1 MLDHR
6 YSYRIMENCIE
17 GQLKTWNEEK
27 GFGFIT
33 PLNGGQDIFVHVS
46 NYPKAGGKPRIGE
59 TLTFN
64 VALNEDGKKK
74 AINVQR
80 PGASQR
86 VSTAVRKE
94 PVRRNNSFWGR
105 LAGVALLAALA
116 FGLYQTV
123 APRLK
128 LLPSAGT
135 DQATSRSASPSTL
148 TATPAAIPSAHYTCD
163 GRRFCSQMTSC
174 EEATYFL
181 RNCPNTE
188 MDGDND
194 GVPCES
200 QWCTGPFSR

>member
-1 MLDHR
+1 
-6 YSYRIMENCIE
+6 MEAHIE
-17 GQLKTWNEEK
+17 GRLKTWNEDK

-46 NYPKAGGKPRIGE
+46 NFPKAGGKPRLGE
-59 TLTFN
+59 TLNFN
-64 VALNEDGKKK
+64 VALNEEGKKK

-80 PGASQR
+80 PGVSQR
-86 VSTAVRKE
+86 ISTPARKLH
-94 PVRRNNSFWGR
+94 VRRNSSFLGR
-105 LAGVALLAALA
+105 LASVALIAALA
-116 FGLYQTV
+116 FGIYQTV
-123 APRLK
+123 APRIK
-128 LLPSAGT
+128 SVPSAGA
-135 DQATSRSASPSTL
+135 DQVASRPASPSTL
-148 TATPAAIPSAHYTCD
+148 AATPAATPSANYSCD

-200 QWCTGPFSR
+200 QWCTGPFGR

>member
-1 MLDHR
+1 
-6 YSYRIMENCIE
+6 MENCIE

-33 PLNGGQDIFVHVS
+33 PLNGGQDIFVHLS

-64 VALNEDGKKK
+64 VTLNEDGKKK
-74 AINVQR
+74 AINIQR
-80 PGASQR
+80 PGATQR
-86 VSTAVRKE
+86 ASTAMRKE
-94 PVRRNNSFWGR
+94 PVRRNSSLMGR
-105 LAGVALLAALA
+105 LASVALLAALA

-128 LLPSAGT
+128 PVPSAGA
-135 DQATSRSASPSTL
+135 DQTASRVASPSTL
-148 TATPAAIPSAHYTCD
+148 AATSGARPSAHYTCD

>member
-1 MLDHR
+1 MLDYR
-6 YSYRIMENCIE
+6 YSCRIMENCIE

-33 PLNGGQDIFVHVS
+33 PINGGQDIFIHVS

-80 PGASQR
+80 PGATQR
-86 VSTAVRKE
+86 ARPAVRKE
-94 PVRRNNSFWGR
+94 PERRNNSLLGR
-105 LAGVALLAALA
+105 LASVVLLAALA
-116 FGLYQTV
+116 VSLYQTV
-123 APRLK
+123 VPRLK
-128 LLPSAGT
+128 PVRSAGA
-135 DQATSRSASPSTL
+135 DQGASQPSSPSTL
-148 TATPAAIPSAHYTCD
+148 AATLAASPSAHYTCD
-163 GRRFCSQMTSC
+163 GRRFCSQMTTC

-200 QWCTGPFSR
+200 QWCTGPFGR

>member
-1 MLDHR
+1 MLGHR
-6 YSYRIMENCIE
+6 KTYHIMENRIYGE
-17 GQLKTWNEEK
+17 LKNWNEEK
-27 GFGFIT
+27 GFGFIK
-33 PLNGGQDIFVHVS
+33 PLNGGQDVFVHVS
-46 NYPKAGGKPRIGE
+46 NYPKVGGKPRIGE

-64 VALNEDGKKK
+64 VTLNEVGKKK

-80 PGASQR
+80 PGTSQR
-86 VSTAVRKE
+86 VSAAAHEE
-94 PVRRNNSFWGR
+94 PVQRNNSFLGSI
-105 LAGVALLAALA
+105 ASVALLAALA

-128 LLPSAGT
+128 PVPSAGA
-135 DQATSRSASPSTL
+135 DQAASPSTL
-148 TATPAAIPSAHYTCD
+148 AAAPGAAPSGHYTCD

-174 EEATYFL
+174 AEATYFL